1 MLHIIVVGDSN
12 TGYLSKGYNL
22 KKKYMKK
29 LNDKL
34 LIKKNKNIK
43 VHFIPGVGGSIKG
56 IVKSESTLNL
66 QKQLLDLLKK
76 IKSKNVII
84 YFNLGIND
92 ITTIYLHKLS
102 LQQISSTEDFY
113 DKIINNYKKF
123 LITLS
128 KRYLVLVDT
137 PGIQP
142 IMYSYKIFMF
152 YLITIT
158 IRRPNKH
165 NFNLS
170 LPQLKDYYNNFREKY
185 EKFNKKIINMGK
197 GNKNLIVFNNN
208 EYYYILLKHY
218 KLTSQYKFFDSHY
231 RYVYHLLLFIH
242 NINKILNYNKNSDD
256 INLLLNDLSHYLQ
269 QNNENKRNKN
279 NLIKEL
285 RKYLLNA

>member
-1 MLHIIVVGDSN
+1 LETLIQDFWNWLIIQ
-12 TGYLSKGYNL
+12 
-22 KKKYMKK
+22 KKK
-29 LNDKL
+29 N
-34 LIKKNKNIK
+34 
-43 VHFIPGVGGSIKG
+43 
-56 IVKSESTLNL
+56 
-66 QKQLLDLLKK
+66 LLKK
-76 IKSKNVII
+76 IKSKNIII

-142 IMYSYKIFMF
+142 IMYCYKIFMF

-158 IRRPNKH
+158 IRHPNGY

-170 LPQLKDYYNNFREKY
+170 LPQLKDYW
-185 EKFNKKIINMGK
+185 
-197 GNKNLIVFNNN
+197 
-208 EYYYILLKHY
+208 HA
-218 KLTSQYKFFDSHY
+218 
-231 RYVYHLLLFIH
+231 YHVLLFIH

-269 QNNENKRNKN
+269 QNNENKRNKD